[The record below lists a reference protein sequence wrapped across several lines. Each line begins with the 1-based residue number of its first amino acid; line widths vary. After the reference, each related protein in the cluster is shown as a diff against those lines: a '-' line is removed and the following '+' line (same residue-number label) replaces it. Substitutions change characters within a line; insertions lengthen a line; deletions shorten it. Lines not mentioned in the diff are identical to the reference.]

1 MVDDLRAATPDE
13 YWARFDAMMGADGLL
28 TYRYLGRRTVA
39 LHDVDHDSMRIR
51 RDMRNAVGGL
61 MAAPL
66 AIATAES
73 GGFTDIES
81 IPAPITAGLHI
92 VDDGRDVREILIRRT
107 FVHMGKTMGFTQS
120 EAVDA
125 ANPSRL
131 IAISHGTGVKL
142 ADAPGGFKPVEP
154 GPEIDDA
161 PDLPPLHA
169 VFGGKRR
176 AEGIWELPTLGGSIA
191 STSGSLHIGPIHI
204 ILEAAA
210 TELAA
215 GGAKTQALQIEDWN
229 VSFVARGTH
238 GPFVADG
245 MATAAG
251 SGRIA
256 VRLTLRDEGRQGRVI
271 ASAVAI
277 FRPAV

>member
-1 MVDDLRAATPDE
+1 MVDDLRAAASQE
-13 YWARFDAMMGADGLL
+13 YWARFEAMMGSDGLL

-61 MAAPL
+61 TAAPL

-81 IPAPITAGLHI
+81 IPAPVTAALHI
-92 VDDGRDVREILIRRT
+92 LDDGRDVREVLIRRT

-120 EAVDA
+120 EVMDA

-131 IAISHGTGVKL
+131 IAIAHGTGVKL
-142 ADAPGGFKPVEP
+142 ADAPAGFRPVEP
-154 GPEIDDA
+154 GPDIEDDPA
-161 PDLPPLHA
+161 LPPLHA

-176 AEGIWELPTLGGSIA
+176 AEGVWELPPLNPRNA
-191 STSGSLHIGPIHI
+191 STSASLHIGPIHVV
-204 ILEAAA
+204 LETAAM
-210 TELAA
+210 ELAA
-215 GGAKTQALQIEDWN
+215 REAGTRALQMEDWN

-238 GPFVADG
+238 GPFVAEG
-245 MATAAG
+245 AGTAAG
-251 SGRIA
+251 LGRVA
-256 VRLTLRDEGRQGRVI
+256 VRLALRDEGRQGRVI

-277 FRPAV
+277 FRPAP

>member
-1 MVDDLRAATPDE
+1 MVDDLRAATPGE
-13 YWARFDAMMGADGLL
+13 YWARFDEMMGSDGLL

-39 LHDVDHDSMRIR
+39 LHDVDHDSMRLR

-81 IPAPITAGLHI
+81 IPAPVTAGLHI

-107 FVHMGKTMGFTQS
+107 FVQMGKTMGFTQC

-125 ANPSRL
+125 ADPSRL
-131 IAISHGTGVKL
+131 IAISHGSGVKL
-142 ADAPGGFKPVEP
+142 ADAPGGFRPVER
-154 GPEIDDA
+154 GPEIEDSPA
-161 PDLPPLHA
+161 LPALHA

-176 AEGIWELPTLGGSIA
+176 SEGVWELPPLNPRNA
-191 STSGSLHIGPIHI
+191 STSASLHIGPIHI
-204 ILEAAA
+204 ILETAAIELAVREAA
-210 TELAA
+210 TE
-215 GGAKTQALQIEDWN
+215 ALQIEDWN

-238 GPFVADG
+238 GPFVTEGQAI
-245 MATAAG
+245 AG
-251 SGRIA
+251 GLGRIA
-256 VRLTLRDEGRQGRVI
+256 CRLSLRDEGRQGRVVSTAI
-271 ASAVAI
+271 AV
-277 FRPAV
+277 FRPVP